1 MIKLSHELRV
11 RAGYACGA
19 VPAAYA
25 AVAVPAAYASVPAA
39 YAAHSHRLF
48 MRDYEKKKWE
58 TFFGTQRE
66 GGRGGVGII
75 RKPWNVLRNPCSRV
89 TVVGSRR
96 RHGLSR

>member
-58 TFFGTQRE
+58 TMKYSSEPRERE
-66 GGRGGVGII
+66 GGGGGDY
-75 RKPWNVLRNPCSRV
+75 
-89 TVVGSRR
+89 
-96 RHGLSR
+96 